1 MAGEQ
6 ATQTIR
12 LRVEG
17 MGCDGCVASVREALQ
32 AVPGVT
38 WAEVDL
44 QRGTA
49 EVDVVP
55 PIQPASLVAAVD
67 AAGYEAAIA

>member
-6 ATQTIR
+6 ATRTIR

-38 WAEVDL
+38 RAEVDL
-44 QRGTA
+44 QHGTA

-55 PIQPASLVAAVD
+55 PIEPASLVAAVD